1 MNSVVIVISAL
12 LVMAGAPVVPAA
24 AQARAADD
32 PRQILADYETHRRTR
47 SAEHVGEIV
56 VTARNGTVR
65 RKEWRSYHEGFGA
78 SSNRLIR
85 FLAPPDIRG
94 VGYLRRHRAGQPA
107 DEWLYLPSMQRERR
121 IVQSDRHAAF
131 VGTDFTYE
139 DLEDLEVLN
148 QDDYDVARLPD
159 RIVDGVNSHVIE
171 LRPRRRSEYD
181 RKVTMIGKDTLS
193 LLQVEYVRRGERG
206 ASKRLSLT
214 DYRDVDGRRVAMTID
229 MADLRKGSHT
239 TLRLRSVVLDRPQ
252 PADRFTIQNLVR
264 EDDVGMLRWPA
275 RPEGVRAD
283 AGAVPQAAARPRPA
297 VAGTFTG
304 SMEARGTLFLGTSSP
319 RDAWA
324 EGWGIV
330 ALRTT
335 ARLWRVRLAAA
346 VRAEANSSPKAGPL
360 AFDPADRL
368 PLRSPLSVRE
378 LSLVVPVT
386 SGVDLQVGRFPVA
399 WSSSERLSPSDAFL
413 PRDTSDPLTHERLP
427 LWGYHLRGERSG
439 IRFEAVA
446 THTTTPWRLP
456 PLDGRH
462 SPLASLDIF
471 LKDLPSAVPRR
482 GFVAARVAG
491 LVGTWDIGAW
501 ARRGVR
507 PAPIIELY
515 EDLEEETAQGTILPI
530 RRRYADES
538 ALGVQLSRPYRG
550 WLVEGELAVMR
561 SNDADLGNAVIWSV
575 NCSHPVRT
583 GTFLGTFAMNSV
595 ATPVDPL
602 LLFDRALLPAF
613 IVGVRQ
619 TESWGNWR
627 AGWLATFSRVG
638 GLLTA
643 DAVKDLTEVIKLTG
657 GIDLPHGD
665 AFSPARAFAGHK
677 RVRAG
682 VRWEW

>member
-1 MNSVVIVISAL
+1 
-12 LVMAGAPVVPAA
+12 
-24 AQARAADD
+24 
-32 PRQILADYETHRRTR
+32 
-47 SAEHVGEIV
+47 
-56 VTARNGTVR
+56 
-65 RKEWRSYHEGFGA
+65 
-78 SSNRLIR
+78 
-85 FLAPPDIRG
+85 
-94 VGYLRRHRAGQPA
+94 
-107 DEWLYLPSMQRERR
+107 
-121 IVQSDRHAAF
+121 
-131 VGTDFTYE
+131 
-139 DLEDLEVLN
+139 
-148 QDDYDVARLPD
+148 
-159 RIVDGVNSHVIE
+159 
-171 LRPRRRSEYD
+171 
-181 RKVTMIGKDTLS
+181 
-193 LLQVEYVRRGERG
+193 
-206 ASKRLSLT
+206 
-214 DYRDVDGRRVAMTID
+214 

-264 EDDVGMLRWPA
+264 EDEAGAVWRPA
-275 RPEGVRAD
+275 GPGGIRAD
-283 AGAVPQAAARPRPA
+283 AMAGAPQPAARMRPA
-297 VAGTFTG
+297 FGGTFTG

-378 LSLVVPVT
+378 LSLIVPVA
-386 SGVDLQVGRFPVA
+386 SGIDLQVGRFPVA

-427 LWGYHLRGERSG
+427 LWGYQIRGERAG

-471 LKDLPSAVPRR
+471 LVDMPSAVPRR
-482 GFVAARVAG
+482 GFAAARVAG
-491 LVGTWDIGAW
+491 LVGTWDIGVW
-501 ARRGVR
+501 ARGGVR
-507 PAPIIELY
+507 PAPIIELH
-515 EDLEEETAQGTILPI
+515 EDLEEETARGTILPI
-530 RRRYADES
+530 SRRYAEES
-538 ALGVQLSRPYRG
+538 GVGVQLSRPYRG
-550 WLVEGELAVMR
+550 WLVEGELAVLR
-561 SNDADLGNAVIWSV
+561 SLDADLGNAVIWSV

-638 GLLTA
+638 GVLTA
-643 DAVKDLTEVIKLTG
+643 DAVKDLTDVLKLTG